1 MLENKYNSGEG
12 EYDIKIKIKPLRN
25 WIRIERRE
33 EIESKKKK
41 RKRGRKRGKKEE
53 GREEE
58 RERRKLEYPAL
69 TLSYSQ
75 GRSFREFLQRH
86 MNHLKMQAF
95 LIL

>member
-41 RKRGRKRGKKEE
+41 K
-53 GREEE
+53 GREEGKE
-58 RERRKLEYPAL
+58 GRRKKGGRKKEKEGN
-69 TLSYSQ
+69 LS
-75 GRSFREFLQRH
+75 
-86 MNHLKMQAF
+86 
-95 LIL
+95 ILP